1 MLQQKLDTLLGG
13 FQRLLVVIKWEDPN
27 GFRIFF
33 SGGGSTTNHFPTF
46 FFHFRSLWTHVG
58 ASMRLRLLPL
68 LLLAGPAF
76 MLKPLHSLT
85 TTLNL
90 RPVTWPVPGSGWLE
104 DVRVERKYVVYVI

>member
-1 MLQQKLDTLLGG
+1 MAFAYFSAVVVQPPTIS
-13 FQRLLVVIKWEDPN
+13 QR
-27 GFRIFF
+27 
-33 SGGGSTTNHFPTF
+33 F

-104 DVRVERKYVVYVI
+104 DGRVERKYVVYVI